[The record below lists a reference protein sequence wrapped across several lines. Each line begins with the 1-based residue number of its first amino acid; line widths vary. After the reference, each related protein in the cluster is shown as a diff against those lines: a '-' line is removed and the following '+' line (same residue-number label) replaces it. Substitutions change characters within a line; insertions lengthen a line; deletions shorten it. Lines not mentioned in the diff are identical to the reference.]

1 MLKLRQLLKPR
12 NAIQR
17 AWLHTSTLCIEVI
30 WPLPSFAEV
39 LPYLNIILPKPS
51 MACHTRTLSWL
62 CITLPRLC
70 PTLPWMSPP
79 ILYQT
84 SGLLCNKS
92 ALPYHGSAL
101 PYHGS
106 AFPYH
111 RSALLY
117 HGSAFPYHR
126 SALLLSSLT
135 IILPKPSI
143 CMACHIHTYLAMVLP
158 YSTMD
163 LPFPTVKSTMCDS
176 VILYWLSCHTLPEPA
191 KVYNY
196 LCMQVFWNASAT
208 RPTTH
213 SSIHTL
219 WFEGLPQR
227 AAASSAL
234 YWFANELNGGYKCCS
249 FVQFLTSCLQD

>member
-39 LPYLNIILPKPS
+39 LPYLNIIMPKPS

-84 SGLLCNKS
+84 SGLLCNK
-92 ALPYHGSAL
+92 SAL

-208 RPTTH
+208 PILR
-213 SSIHTL
+213 SIHFDLKVFLNEQLQVQLCT
-219 WFEGLPQR
+219 GL
-227 AAASSAL
+227 AL

-249 FVQFLTSCLQD
+249 FVRFLTSCLQD